1 MTLPS
6 SPTGAA
12 HRQTGR
18 QTRRMTRKSRRLW
31 LVLACLASFAVAA
44 GLVLN
49 AFSSSI
55 VFFMAPSQI
64 LKASPASDRV
74 IRLGGMVVAGSLKR
88 SVDGQ
93 TPINL
98 FEITD
103 GQAAINV
110 RYEGILPDL
119 FREGQSV
126 VALGT
131 YQRGSA
137 FIASEVLAKHDETYM
152 PKEVADALQ
161 RSGKWDPRFGKPP
174 SSESLNSMARGATGG
189 SGGR

>member
-64 LKASPASDRV
+64 LKAPPP
-74 IRLGGMVVAGSLKR
+74 
-88 SVDGQ
+88 
-93 TPINL
+93 PI
-98 FEITD
+98 
-103 GQAAINV
+103 G
-110 RYEGILPDL
+110 
-119 FREGQSV
+119 
-126 VALGT
+126 
-131 YQRGSA
+131 
-137 FIASEVLAKHDETYM
+137 
-152 PKEVADALQ
+152 
-161 RSGKWDPRFGKPP
+161 
-174 SSESLNSMARGATGG
+174 
-189 SGGR
+189 